1 MKKEYENP
9 ELVVLMLSQED
20 VVCASTQDNDADFG
34 FGAGADGSGA
44 DWSPYK

>member
-9 ELVVLMLSQED
+9 ELIILMLSQKD
-20 VVCASTQDNDADFG
+20 VVCASQDNDASFG
-34 FGAGADGSGA
+34 FGPGDYGSDA